1 MNRRGFTLIEAVLKV
16 VIAGLLTMIGFPTF
30 AKTLSVR
37 AAWNARAVAI
47 GMYAQARANATET
60 GRATT
65 LQWNGNTAVI
75 TATPRLN
82 GGAGVD
88 TIGSARNFDA
98 LFGVSVS
105 GTPAAVLTIDP
116 RGLGTS
122 ASTIIY
128 FSRNGTRDSVL
139 VTGYGR
145 VVK

>member
-1 MNRRGFTLIEAVLKV
+1 MNRRGFTLIEAVLTV
-16 VIAGLLTMIGFPTF
+16 VIAGLLGMLGFPTF
-30 AKTLSVR
+30 ARTLSVR

-82 GGAGVD
+82 GAAGVD
-88 TIGSARNFDA
+88 TIGTPRNFDA

-105 GTPAAVLTIDP
+105 GAPTAVLTIDP

-122 ASTIIY
+122 ASTIVY
-128 FSRNGTRDSVL
+128 FIRNGTRDSVL